1 MLNDDQRPFPTALA
15 SANAPPNPAHLF
27 YQGIDPMAVQY
38 SYVMKGLTKT
48 FPGAAKPILNNVHLQ
63 FLPGTKIA
71 IIGVNGA
78 GKSTL
83 MKIMAGFDTEFTG
96 EAWAAEGCRVGY
108 LAQEPQLNPKKTV
121 LENVKDGVR
130 EVADMVDRFNEISA
144 LMAEPDA
151 DFDALLPEMGDLQE
165 KIDAVDGWTL
175 DNQLEIAMEALRC
188 PPGDSSV
195 ENLSG
200 GERRRVALCRLLLE
214 KPEVLL
220 LDEPTNHLD
229 AESVQ
234 WLEKHLIDYAGN
246 VILVTHDRYFLDN
259 VVGWVLELD
268 RGRSI
273 PFEGNYSAWL
283 EGKAKRLEQE
293 DSENESR
300 QKAIKEELQ
309 WIRQSPKAR
318 QTKSKA
324 RIKAFDELVEK
335 QADRRP
341 GGSQILIQIPTRLGG
356 NVIEAQNLTKAYGDK
371 LLFDDLEF
379 TLPPGGIV
387 GVIGPNGAGKSTL
400 FKLITGQEQPGS
412 GTIKVGDTV
421 KLGYVDQSRDNLD
434 PNKNVWEEV
443 SGGNERFYFGKHEVN
458 TRAYVGAFNFKGTDQ
473 QKKVGQ
479 LSGGERN
486 RVHLAKMLAAGGN
499 VLLLDEPTNDLDVE
513 TLRALEEALENFA
526 GCAVVISHDRF
537 FLDRLATHILAFEG
551 DSHVEWFEGNFESY
565 EEDKRRRLGDAAD
578 RPTRLAYKK
587 LTR

>member
-1 MLNDDQRPFPTALA
+1 
-15 SANAPPNPAHLF
+15 
-27 YQGIDPMAVQY
+27 MAVQY
-38 SYVMKGLTKT
+38 SFVMKGLTKT
-48 FPGAAKPILNNVHLQ
+48 FPGAQKPVFNNIHLQ

-71 IIGVNGA
+71 VIGVNGA

-83 MKIMAGFDTEFTG
+83 MKVIAGIDKEFQG
-96 EAWAAEGCRVGY
+96 EAWAGEGIKVGY
-108 LAQEPQLNPKKTV
+108 LAQEPELDPTKDVKG
-121 LENVKDGVR
+121 NVMDGVR
-130 EVADMVDRFNEISA
+130 PVADMMDRFNEISM
-144 LMAEPDA
+144 LMADPPEDA
-151 DFDALLPEMGDLQE
+151 DFDALMTEMGELQE

-188 PPGDSSV
+188 PPGDADVKS
-195 ENLSG
+195 LSG
-200 GERRRVALCRLLLE
+200 GEKRRVALCRLLLE
-214 KPEVLL
+214 KPDILL

-234 WLEKHLIDYAGN
+234 WLENHLINYAGN

-268 RGRSI
+268 RGRGI

-283 EGKAKRLEQE
+283 EAKAKRMAQE
-293 DSENESR
+293 EREEAGR
-300 QKAIKEELQ
+300 QKAIKEELE

-324 RIKAFDELVEK
+324 RIRAFDELVEK
-335 QADRRP
+335 QNARAP
-341 GGSQILIQIPTRLGG
+341 GKAQIVIQTPERLGG
-356 NVIEAQNLTKAYGDK
+356 KVIEAKGLTKAYGDK
-371 LLFDDLEF
+371 LLFEDLDF

-400 FKLITGQEQPGS
+400 FKLITGKEQPDG
-412 GTIKVGDTV
+412 GTIEIGETV
-421 KLGYVDQSRDNLD
+421 KLGYVDQSRDHLD
-434 PNKNVWEEV
+434 PNHNVWEEI
-443 SGGNERFYFGKHEVN
+443 SGGHDLMTIGKHELQ
-458 TRAYVGAFNFKGTDQ
+458 TRAYVGAFNFKGVDQ

-486 RVHLAKMLAAGGN
+486 RVHMAKLLKEGGN

-513 TLRALEEALENFA
+513 TLRALEDALENFA

-551 DSHVEWFEGNFESY
+551 DSHVEWFEGNFEAY

>member
-1 MLNDDQRPFPTALA
+1 
-15 SANAPPNPAHLF
+15 
-27 YQGIDPMAVQY
+27 MAVQY

-48 FPGAAKPILNNVHLQ
+48 FPAANKPVLNNINLQ

-83 MKIMAGFDTEFTG
+83 MKIMAGYDKEYQG
-96 EAWAAEGCRVGY
+96 EAWAAEGYRVGY
-108 LAQEPQLNPKKTV
+108 LSQEPQLDANKTV
-121 LENVKDGVR
+121 KENIMDAVR
-130 EVADMVDRFNEISA
+130 ETADLVDRFNAISA
-144 LMAEPDA
+144 
-151 DFDALLPEMGDLQE
+151 EMGDPKDDTDFDKLLEEMGVLQE

-175 DNQLEIAMEALRC
+175 DTQLEIAMEALRC
-188 PPGDSSV
+188 PPGESSV
-195 ENLSG
+195 VKLSG
-200 GERRRVALCRLLLE
+200 GEKRRVALTKLLLQ
-214 KPEVLL
+214 KPEILL

-234 WLEKHLIDYAGN
+234 WLENHLKEYAGN

-268 RGRSI
+268 RGRGL
-273 PFEGNYSAWL
+273 PFEGNYSTWL
-283 EGKAKRLEQE
+283 EAKSKRLAQE
-293 DSENESR
+293 EREEKGR
-300 QKAIKEELQ
+300 QKAIEQELQ

-324 RIKAFDELVEK
+324 RIRAFDELVEK
-335 QADRRP
+335 QNDRRP
-341 GGSQILIQIPTRLGG
+341 DGAQILIQIPERLGG
-356 NVIEAQNLTKAYGDK
+356 NVIEAKGLSKSYGDK
-371 LLFDDLEF
+371 KLFDGLEF

-387 GVIGPNGAGKSTL
+387 GVIGPNGAGKTTL
-400 FKLITGQEQPGS
+400 FRLITGQETPDEGE
-412 GTIKVGDTV
+412 IKIGPTV
-421 KLGYVDQSRDNLD
+421 RLGYVDQSRDHLNA
-434 PNKNVWEEV
+434 NKNVWEEI
-443 SGGNERFYFGKHEVN
+443 SDGLDRFTFGKHDVS
-458 TRAYVGAFNFKGTDQ
+458 TRAYVGAFNFKGPDQ

-486 RVHLAKMLAAGGN
+486 RVHMAKMLKEGGN

-551 DSHVEWFEGNFESY
+551 DGHVEWFEGNFESY
-565 EEDKRRRLGDAAD
+565 EEDKRRRFGEAAD
-578 RPTRLAYKK
+578 RPGAGAYKK

>member
-1 MLNDDQRPFPTALA
+1 MA
-15 SANAPPNPAHLF
+15 S
-27 YQGIDPMAVQY
+27 YQY
-38 SYVMKGLTKT
+38 SFVMKGLTKT
-48 FPGAAKPILNNVHLQ
+48 FPGAPKPVLKDIHLQ

-83 MKIMAGFDTEFTG
+83 MKIMAGYDKDYQG
-96 EAWAAEGCRVGY
+96 EAWAADGVRVGY
-108 LAQEPQLNPKKTV
+108 LSQEPQLDPTKTV
-121 LENVKDGVR
+121 KENVMDGVR
-130 EVADMVDRFNEISA
+130 PVADMMDRFNEISTI
-144 LMAEPDA
+144 MADPPEDA
-151 DFDALLPEMGDLQE
+151 DFDALMTEMGELQE

-175 DNQLEIAMEALRC
+175 DNQLEIAMDALRC
-188 PPGDSSV
+188 PPGDASV

-200 GERRRVALCRLLLE
+200 GEKRRVALCRLLLE

-234 WLEKHLIDYAGN
+234 WLERHLIDYAGN

-268 RGRSI
+268 RGRGL
-273 PFEGNYSAWL
+273 PFEGNYSKWL
-283 EGKAKRLEQE
+283 EAKAKRMEQE
-293 DSENESR
+293 DREDEGR
-300 QKAIKEELQ
+300 QKAIKEELE

-335 QADRRP
+335 QNDRRP
-341 GGSQILIQIPTRLGG
+341 GAAQILIQVPERLGST
-356 NVIEAQNLTKAYGDK
+356 VIEAKGLTKAYGDK
-371 LLFDDLEF
+371 LLFENLEF

-400 FKLITGQEQPGS
+400 FKLITGQETPDSGS
-412 GTIKVGDTV
+412 IKVGDTV
-421 KLGYVDQSRDNLD
+421 KLGYVDQSRDHLD
-434 PNKNVWEEV
+434 ASKNVWEEV
-443 SGGNERFYFGKHEVN
+443 SGGNERFYFGKHDIS
-458 TRAYVGAFNFKGTDQ
+458 TRAYVGAFNFKGVDQ

-486 RVHLAKMLAAGGN
+486 RVHMAKMLQKGGN

-537 FLDRLATHILAFEG
+537 FLDRLATHLLAFEG

-565 EEDKRRRLGDAAD
+565 EEDKRRRLGDEAD
-578 RPTRLAYKK
+578 RPHRMSYKK

>member
-1 MLNDDQRPFPTALA
+1 
-15 SANAPPNPAHLF
+15 
-27 YQGIDPMAVQY
+27 MAVQY
-38 SYVMKGLTKT
+38 SFVMKGLTKT
-48 FPGAAKPILNNVHLQ
+48 FPGANKPVFNNIHLQ

-83 MKIMAGFDTEFTG
+83 MKVMAGIDTEFQG
-96 EAWAAEGCRVGY
+96 EAWAAEGVKVGY
-108 LAQEPQLNPKKTV
+108 LAQEPQLDPTKTV
-121 LENVKDGVR
+121 IENVKDGVR
-130 EVADMVDRFNEISA
+130 GVADMIDRFNEIS
-144 LMAEPDA
+144 MIMGDPPEDA
-151 DFDALLPEMGDLQE
+151 DFDALMEEMGTLQE
-165 KIDAVDGWTL
+165 QIDAVDGWTL

-188 PPGDSSV
+188 PPGDWSV

-200 GERRRVALCRLLLE
+200 GEKRRIALCRLLLE
-214 KPEVLL
+214 KPDILL

-234 WLEKHLIDYAGN
+234 WLEQHLINYAGN

-268 RGRSI
+268 RGRGI
-273 PFEGNYSAWL
+273 PFEGNYSNWL
-283 EGKAKRLEQE
+283 EAKAKRMEQE
-293 DSENESR
+293 EREEAGR
-300 QKAIKEELQ
+300 QKAIKEELE

-324 RIKAFDELVEK
+324 RIRAFDELVEK
-335 QADRRP
+335 QEARAP
-341 GGSQILIQIPTRLGG
+341 GKAQIVIQTPERLGG
-356 NVIEAQNLTKAYGDK
+356 KVIEAKNLTKAYGDK
-371 LLFDDLEF
+371 LLFEDLSF
-379 TLPPGGIV
+379 ILPPGGIV

-400 FKLITGQEQPGS
+400 FRLITGQETPDS
-412 GTIKVGDTV
+412 GEIDIGPTV
-421 KLGYVDQSRDNLD
+421 RLGYVDQSRDALD
-434 PNKNVWEEV
+434 PNHNVWEEI
-443 SGGNERFYFGKHEVN
+443 SGGHDLMTIGKHEIQ
-458 TRAYVGAFNFKGTDQ
+458 TRAYVGAFNFKGPDQ

-486 RVHLAKMLAAGGN
+486 RVHMAKMLKEGGN

-513 TLRALEEALENFA
+513 TLRALEDALENFA

-551 DSHVEWFEGNFESY
+551 DSHVEWFEGNFEAY

>member
-1 MLNDDQRPFPTALA
+1 
-15 SANAPPNPAHLF
+15 
-27 YQGIDPMAVQY
+27 MAVQY

-48 FPGAAKPILNNVHLQ
+48 FPGANKPLFNNIHLQ

-83 MKIMAGFDTEFTG
+83 MKVMAGYDKDFTG
-96 EAWAAEGCRVGY
+96 EAWAAEGLRVGY
-108 LAQEPQLNPKKTV
+108 LAQEPQLDNSKTV
-121 LENVKDGVR
+121 KENVMDGVR
-130 EVADMVDRFNEISA
+130 PVADMMDRFNKISEI
-144 LMAEPDA
+144 MGDPPEDA
-151 DFDALLPEMGDLQE
+151 DFDALMEEMGTLQE

-188 PPGDSSV
+188 PPGDWGV

-200 GERRRVALCRLLLE
+200 GEKRRIALCRLLLE
-214 KPEVLL
+214 KPEILL

-234 WLEKHLIDYAGN
+234 WLEQHLINYAGN

-268 RGRSI
+268 RGRGI
-273 PFEGNYSAWL
+273 PYEGNYSNWL
-283 EGKAKRLEQE
+283 SEKAKRMELEERE
-293 DSENESR
+293 DVGR
-300 QKAIKEELQ
+300 QKAIKEELE

-324 RIKAFDELVEK
+324 RIRAFDELVEK
-335 QADRRP
+335 QENRAP
-341 GGSQILIQIPTRLGG
+341 GKAQIVIQTPKRLGG
-356 NVIEAQNLTKAYGDK
+356 KVIEAHGLSKSYGDK
-371 LLFDDLEF
+371 LLFEGLDFL
-379 TLPPGGIV
+379 LPPGGIV

-400 FKLITGQEQPGS
+400 FKLITGQEQPDG
-412 GTIKVGDTV
+412 GEIQVGETV
-421 KLGYVDQSRDNLD
+421 QLGYVDQSRDSLD
-434 PNKNVWEEV
+434 ASHNVWEEI
-443 SGGNERFYFGKHEVN
+443 SGGHDLMTIGKHEIQ
-458 TRAYVGAFNFKGTDQ
+458 TRAYVGAFNFKGPDQ

-486 RVHLAKMLAAGGN
+486 RVHLAKMLKEGGN

-513 TLRALEEALENFA
+513 TLRALEDALENFA

-551 DSHVEWFEGNFESY
+551 DSHVEWFEGNFEAY

>member
-1 MLNDDQRPFPTALA
+1 
-15 SANAPPNPAHLF
+15 
-27 YQGIDPMAVQY
+27 MAVQY
-38 SYVMKGLTKT
+38 SFVMKGLTKT
-48 FPGAAKPILNNVHLQ
+48 FPGHPKPILNNIHLQ

-83 MKIMAGFDTEFTG
+83 MKIMAGYDTEYQG
-96 EAWAAEGCRVGY
+96 EAWAAEGVRVGY
-108 LAQEPQLNPKKTV
+108 LPQEPALDPNKTV
-121 LENVKDGVR
+121 KENVMDGVR
-130 EVADMVDRFNEISA
+130 PVADLVDRFNEISN
-144 LMAEPDA
+144 LMADPPEDA
-151 DFDALLPEMGDLQE
+151 DFDALMAEMGELQE

-175 DNQLEIAMEALRC
+175 DNQLEIAMDALRC
-188 PPGDSSV
+188 PPGDWPVTS
-195 ENLSG
+195 LSG
-200 GERRRVALCRLLLE
+200 GERRRIALCRLLLE
-214 KPEVLL
+214 KPEILL

-229 AESVQ
+229 AESVA

-268 RGRSI
+268 RGRGI

-283 EGKAKRLEQE
+283 EAKSKRMEQE
-293 DSENESR
+293 EREEAGR
-300 QKAIKEELQ
+300 QKAIKEELD

-318 QTKSKA
+318 QAKSKA
-324 RIKAFDELVEK
+324 RIRAFDELVER
-335 QADRRP
+335 QEARAP
-341 GGSQILIQIPTRLGG
+341 GKAQIVIQTPERLGG
-356 NVIEAQNLTKAYGDK
+356 KVIEAKSLTKAYGDK
-371 LLFDDLEF
+371 LLFEDLSF

-400 FKLITGQEQPGS
+400 FKLITGQEKPDAGS
-412 GTIKVGDTV
+412 IDIGPTV
-421 KLGYVDQSRDNLD
+421 HLGYVDQSRDALD
-434 PNKNVWEEV
+434 PNKTVWEEV
-443 SGGNERFYFGKHEVN
+443 SGGHDIMTLGKHELS
-458 TRAYVGAFNFKGTDQ
+458 TRAYVGAFNFKGPDQ

-486 RVHLAKMLAAGGN
+486 RVHMAKMLKAGGN

-551 DSHVEWFEGNFESY
+551 DSHVEWFEGNFEAY
-565 EEDKRRRLGDAAD
+565 EEDKHRRLGDEAD
-578 RPTRLAYKK
+578 RPHRMSYKK